1 MSPPDNAHAPGPSER
16 DLFLRLH
23 TIDEMVRV
31 NEETERKLQR
41 IAERRRIPPVPD
53 LRFEYSYV
61 RSVAPYVHIEQV
73 SSEQA
78 SIPTSE
84 KGKEKAVE
92 GVDAVEPATGATRQV
107 TDVVRVDWGRIV
119 WITTRD
125 QVISPLLQ
133 GALWCVLSAL
143 LLPPSSMNG
152 NANRGVAS
160 HFLRPLGAVL
170 GLHFRAWWARG
181 ATRSKDAPE
190 IEGNGVQWLRN
201 WMASILT
208 PTVPSYAGSARLH

>member
-1 MSPPDNAHAPGPSER
+1 MERMSPTDNAHAPGPSER

-23 TIDEMVRV
+23 TIDKMVRV
-31 NEETERKLQR
+31 NEETERRLQR

-92 GVDAVEPATGATRQV
+92 GVDAVEPTTGATRQV

-125 QVISPLLQ
+125 QVISPLVQ

-143 LLPPSSMNG
+143 LLPPKLNE
-152 NANRGVAS
+152 RQ
-160 HFLRPLGAVL
+160 R
-170 GLHFRAWWARG
+170 
-181 ATRSKDAPE
+181 K
-190 IEGNGVQWLRN
+190 
-201 WMASILT
+201 
-208 PTVPSYAGSARLH
+208 

>member
-1 MSPPDNAHAPGPSER
+1 MQRMSPPDNAHIPGPSER

-31 NEETERKLQR
+31 NEETERRLQR

-107 TDVVRVDWGRIV
+107 TDVVRVDWGRVV

-133 GALWCVLSAL
+133 GALWCVISTL
-143 LLPPSSMNG
+143 LLSQELNERQREQGCREPLLAP
-152 NANRGVAS
+152 ARRGPGPALPRVVGS
-160 HFLRPLGAVL
+160 GRDEEQR
-170 GLHFRAWWARG
+170 RAR
-181 ATRSKDAPE
+181 D
-190 IEGNGVQWLRN
+190 
-201 WMASILT
+201 
-208 PTVPSYAGSARLH
+208 

>member
-1 MSPPDNAHAPGPSER
+1 MSPTDNAHAPGPSER

-23 TIDEMVRV
+23 TIDKMVRV
-31 NEETERKLQR
+31 NEETERRLQR

-133 GALWCVLSAL
+133 GALW
-143 LLPPSSMNG
+143 
-152 NANRGVAS
+152 GVAS

>member
-1 MSPPDNAHAPGPSER
+1 
-16 DLFLRLH
+16 
-23 TIDEMVRV
+23 MVRV
-31 NEETERKLQR
+31 NEETERRLQR

-61 RSVAPYVHIEQV
+61 RSVAPYVHIEQM

-92 GVDAVEPATGATRQV
+92 GVDAVEPTTGATRQV

-125 QVISPLLQ
+125 QVISPLVQ
-133 GALWCVLSAL
+133 GALW
-143 LLPPSSMNG
+143 
-152 NANRGVAS
+152 GVAS

>member
-1 MSPPDNAHAPGPSER
+1 MSPKDNAHAPGPSEH

-31 NEETERKLQR
+31 NEETERRLQR

-92 GVDAVEPATGATRQV
+92 GVDVGEPATASTRQV
-107 TDVVRVDWGRIV
+107 TDVVHVDWGRIV

-133 GALWCVLSAL
+133 GALWCVFSAL
-143 LLPPSSMNG
+143 IVTSELNGRKRKQGCCEPLP
-152 NANRGVAS
+152 AAARRGPGPALPRVVGTG
-160 HFLRPLGAVL
+160 RDEEQG
-170 GLHFRAWWARG
+170 RAR
-181 ATRSKDAPE
+181 D
-190 IEGNGVQWLRN
+190 
-201 WMASILT
+201 
-208 PTVPSYAGSARLH
+208 